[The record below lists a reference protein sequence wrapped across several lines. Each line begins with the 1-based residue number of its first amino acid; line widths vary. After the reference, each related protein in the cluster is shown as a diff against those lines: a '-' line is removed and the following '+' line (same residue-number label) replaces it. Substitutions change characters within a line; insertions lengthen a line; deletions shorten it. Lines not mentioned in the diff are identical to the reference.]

1 MSSYDNKYSEMF
13 KMRKII
19 RQVSTS
25 LRMFCVNFE
34 EDILEILLYLWMN
47 HERKKFLCGHFKDD
61 GKKVGMMSVGFSI
74 SQDANMYQYWFNF
87 HMWDSF

>member
-25 LRMFCVNFE
+25 LKMFCVNFE
-34 EDILEILLYLWMN
+34 EDILEILLSLWMN
-47 HERKKFLCGHFKDD
+47 QDERKKFLCGHFKDD
-61 GKKVGMMSVGFSI
+61 GKKVGMKSVGFTI
-74 SQDANMYQYWFNF
+74 SQDANM
-87 HMWDSF
+87 